1 MGSESRKFPRV
12 PRTQLLAGPQ
22 AVTASGSA
30 LIQQRQVRQGAGP
43 LSSAMRVG
51 GALLRTLQHRLR
63 SSSSSFLPQLPPP
76 SFLPLFRTTATSA
89 RRTPHVPAAPAF
101 PVADL
106 LVRSG
111 FPAEFLA
118 DFTAKNPYVL
128 SLDPSGCEKCV
139 SKLFSFGLSRESL
152 ASVLFSNPGVLEPRR
167 LGKIEAV
174 FAVVEDFDNSSAIM
188 RKVLEFSGRLSMEPC
203 DVRENIG
210 FLRSCGISEFLIP
223 HLLEESPWLVFLDR
237 RLELEPSAGIMR
249 DVGMRSETITRILI
263 DFPQLFKLG
272 ARQIASRVNYLKGIG
287 FRAEEIDSIVGDFPA
302 ILKFGVE
309 DRLKPLISEMRDLG
323 FGFLE
328 IKKAAIEDPRIFQ
341 IEAGGELSRC
351 VNLLKKLK
359 CRLPIKEKILDNGVL
374 RASVEVKLRID
385 CLCRSGL
392 SHRDA
397 FKLLWREPRIIIYDL
412 EDVQKKINFLTDEI
426 GDPISLLVEVP
437 EYLGV
442 NLERQIIPRYKVVQ
456 WLRSHG
462 GLGIE
467 VGLKDLVKS
476 SRHKFYNFFVKPY
489 PECER
494 IFGKM
499 NREAVPRSRPAV
511 ELSQLLKPQKYKEC
525 EKDSENIKMFMKSL
539 V

>member
-1 MGSESRKFPRV
+1 
-12 PRTQLLAGPQ
+12 
-22 AVTASGSA
+22 
-30 LIQQRQVRQGAGP
+30 
-43 LSSAMRVG
+43 MRVG
-51 GALLRTLQHRLR
+51 GVVLPRVLQRRLR
-63 SSSSSFLPQLPPP
+63 LSSTFCLLAAPQLPPL
-76 SFLPLFRTTATSA
+76 SLFPLARTAATSV
-89 RRTPHVPAAPAF
+89 RRTPHVPTAPGL

-106 LVRSG
+106 LERSG

-118 DFTAKNPYVL
+118 DFTRKNPHVL

-139 SKLFSFGLSRESL
+139 STLFSFGLSREAL
-152 ASVLFSNPGVLEPRR
+152 ASVLLSNPGVLEPRR

-174 FAVVEDFDNSSAIM
+174 FDAVKEFDNYSAIM
-188 RKVLEFSGRLSMEPC
+188 RKVLEFSGRLSIEPA

-210 FLRSCGISEFLIP
+210 FLRSCGVSEFLIP

-237 RLELEPSAGIMR
+237 RLQLEPGVGIMR
-249 DVGMRSETITRILI
+249 EAGMGDETITRILI

-272 ARQIASRVNYLKGIG
+272 ARQLASRVNYLKSIG
-287 FRAEEIDSIVGDFPA
+287 FGTGEIDSIVGTFPGV
-302 ILKFGVE
+302 LKFGVE
-309 DRLKPLISEMRDLG
+309 DRLKPLISELRKLG

-328 IKKAAIEDPRIFQ
+328 IKKAALKDPRIFL

-351 VNLLKKLK
+351 VNLLKNLK
-359 CRLPIKEKILDNGVL
+359 CRLPIKEKILDDGVL
-374 RASVEVKLRID
+374 GASIEVKLRVD

-392 SHRDA
+392 TNSDA
-397 FKLLWREPRIIIYDL
+397 FKLLWREPRIITYDL
-412 EDVQKKINFLTDEI
+412 ADIQKKIDFLTDKT
-426 GDPISLLVEVP
+426 GFPISVLVEVP
-437 EYLGV
+437 EYLGI
-442 NLERQIIPRYKVVQ
+442 NLERQFIPRYKVVQ

-467 VGLKDLVKS
+467 VGLKDLVKP

-499 NREAVPRSRPAV
+499 NRETVRSSRPEV

-525 EKDSENIKMFMKSL
+525 DNDSENIKMFMKSL